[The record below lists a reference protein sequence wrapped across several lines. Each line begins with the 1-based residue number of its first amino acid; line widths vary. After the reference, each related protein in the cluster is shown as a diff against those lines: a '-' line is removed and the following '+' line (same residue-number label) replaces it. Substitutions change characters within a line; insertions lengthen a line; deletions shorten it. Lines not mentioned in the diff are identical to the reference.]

1 MRNKIM
7 FMLMTVVL
15 FMSGGHLLDIGQVAM
30 DTGYDRLG
38 NGFFD
43 ISARQVK
50 HLGYYMMYMS
60 FMFILAGYLIF
71 ITPDPIAHKA

>member
-7 FMLMTVVL
+7 FLLMTVVM
-15 FMSGGHLLDIGQVAM
+15 FMAGGHLLDIGDVAM
-30 DTGYDRLG
+30 DAGYDKLG

-43 ISARQVK
+43 VSSRQVK
-50 HLGYYMMYMS
+50 HIGYYLMNLA